1 MKKYYKYNNDHFIF
15 YVMGV
20 IFYTLFTFLLVVSIV
35 KEELDNILSIVVSMI
50 AVFPIIVIPIVLM
63 KSHYVIVND
72 DVVKVYKW
80 NKFKEE
86 FKVNEIKEIYIFEVA
101 VYRGSVANMSFVFEN
116 TNKLELDEIHYFNYL
131 KRNNIKHFNYRFNK
145 KILREIKPRKYNIKP
160 NKPYHEV

>member
-1 MKKYYKYNNDHFIF
+1 MKKYYKYNNDHYILC
-15 YVMGV
+15 VIGV
-20 IFYTLFTFLLVVSIV
+20 IFYILFITILVISIV
-35 KEELDNILSIVVSMI
+35 EEEKDNILSIVVSMI

-101 VYRGSVANMSFVFEN
+101 VYRGSVTNMSFVFEN
-116 TNKLELDEIHYFNYL
+116 TNKLELDDIHYFNYL

-145 KILREIKPRKYNIKP
+145 KFLSEIKPRKYNIKL
-160 NKPYHEV
+160 NKPYQEV